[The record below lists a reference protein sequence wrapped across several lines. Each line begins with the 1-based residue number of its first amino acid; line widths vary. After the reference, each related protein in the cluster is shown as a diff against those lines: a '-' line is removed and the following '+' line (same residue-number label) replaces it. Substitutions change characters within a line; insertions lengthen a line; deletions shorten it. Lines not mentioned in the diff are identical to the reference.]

1 MKEQKMKI
9 EYVPLDSVKMY
20 ERNAKLHPEHQVE
33 QIKKS
38 ITDYGMRDP
47 IGVWKDEIVE
57 GHGRWLACK
66 ELGMKTIPIIRLDDM
81 TDKQRKEYMLVHNK
95 TNMNSGF
102 DFALLDEELGEL
114 PDFDA
119 EMYGFTAGIDEYVD
133 GFFED
138 GVQAKEKSVVYGV
151 KVICGTKEQVD
162 ECMSILKEAGYSP
175 EEL

>member
-47 IGVWKDEIVE
+47 IGIWKDEIVE

-66 ELGMKTIPIIRLDDM
+66 ELG
-81 TDKQRKEYMLVHNK
+81 LVHNK